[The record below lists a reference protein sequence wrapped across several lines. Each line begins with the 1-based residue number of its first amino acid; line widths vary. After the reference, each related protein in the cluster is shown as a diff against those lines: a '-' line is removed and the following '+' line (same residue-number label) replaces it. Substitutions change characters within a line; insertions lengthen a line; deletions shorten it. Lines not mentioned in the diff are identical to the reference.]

1 MRTLLCAAKLLYPE
15 DAIARPYNMV
25 WRSGMFRIRRIL
37 LALFVTSL
45 LGACAETTF
54 LAHATKEIQERSGS
68 GTPATIGRYKV
79 GNPYQING
87 IWYYPKVD
95 YDYVETGIASWYGP
109 KFHKKKTANGEIFD
123 MNSMSAAHRTLPM
136 PSLVRVTNLN
146 TGRAINVRINDRGPF
161 AHGRIIDLSR
171 RAAQLLGFER
181 AGTSPVRVEIL
192 SEESRQMAYH
202 AQNLKGGT
210 APLEPK
216 RPESAPTVSVISS
229 TLPPLNGAKVA
240 KPPSAEF
247 KVAPVKTAPVKT
259 GRSKAKLATSDDKVS
274 IQPVS
279 SHPKIFIQAGAF
291 TQFQNAHKVRA
302 VLKQL
307 GPTNITQV
315 DIDKRPL
322 FRVRIGPLANI
333 DMADQ
338 ILANVIKAG
347 YTNAATVVE

>member
-1 MRTLLCAAKLLYPE
+1 MP
-15 DAIARPYNMV
+15 
-25 WRSGMFRIRRIL
+25 
-37 LALFVTSL
+37 L

-54 LAHATKEIQERSGS
+54 LAHATKVIQEQSGAGTS
-68 GTPATIGRYKV
+68 GTIGRYKV

-123 MNSMSAAHRTLPM
+123 MNNVSAAHRTLPM

-146 TGRAINVRINDRGPF
+146 TGRSINVRINDRGPF

-171 RAAQLLGFER
+171 RAAQLLGFKR
-181 AGTSPVRVEIL
+181 AGTSLVRVEIL
-192 SEESRQMAYH
+192 SEESRQMAFR
-202 AQNLKGGT
+202 AQNLRGST
-210 APLEPK
+210 AAQEPK
-216 RPESAPTVSVISS
+216 RPESAPTVSVTSLK
-229 TLPPLNGAKVA
+229 LPAPKSAKVA
-240 KPPSAEF
+240 NLSSAELT
-247 KVAPVKTAPVKT
+247 VSPVKTTPVRT
-259 GRSKAKLATSDDKVS
+259 GRSQAKLATVDEKVS

-279 SHPKIFIQAGAF
+279 SDPKIFVQAGAF
-291 TQFQNAHKVRA
+291 SQFQNAHKVRA

-322 FRVRIGPLANI
+322 FRVRIGPLASVEA
-333 DMADQ
+333 ADQ
-338 ILANVIKAG
+338 ILTNVIKAG
-347 YTNAATVVE
+347 YPGAATVVE